1 MKRRFA
7 ILLLIACLQ
16 PSLFAGERP
25 RFTCGVGWGS
35 VTHFYENGY
44 SLYITP
50 DKYLAENFIND
61 WKLNFNAAF
70 ELRAGIAC
78 RRCELYA
85 YSGYNISTGVNAV
98 LSGSVNNL
106 LDYQYI
112 GKAYNSSTSTVAAS
126 ADNVYVFYNFGRT
139 YNIRLKL
146 NF

>member
-1 MKRRFA
+1 MK
-7 ILLLIACLQ
+7 Q
-16 PSLFAGERP
+16 NTTTGEWTTTRP
-25 RFTCGVGWGS
+25 AD
-35 VTHFYENGY
+35 
-44 SLYITP
+44 P
-50 DKYLAENFIND
+50 
-61 WKLNFNAAF
+61 WKIPAASQLDF
-70 ELRAGIAC
+70 RAS
-78 RRCELYA
+78 YKF
-85 YSGYNISTGVNAV
+85 NISTGVNAV